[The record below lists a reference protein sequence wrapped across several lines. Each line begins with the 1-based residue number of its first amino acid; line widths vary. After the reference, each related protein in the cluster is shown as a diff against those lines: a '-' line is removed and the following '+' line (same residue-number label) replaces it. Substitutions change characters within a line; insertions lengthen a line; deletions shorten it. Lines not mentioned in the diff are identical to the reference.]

1 MTPAKIKKLLQFHE
15 LLFAHYGEL
24 ECALYYGEPH
34 ELMIAAMLSAQCTDK
49 RVNII
54 TEKLFKK
61 YRSVKDFA
69 TVEQEELEGDIRTA
83 GLFRS
88 KAKNIIATCNIII
101 AQFNGQVPQTME
113 ELNSL
118 PGLGR
123 KTANVVLGNAFKV
136 PGFPVDT
143 HVQRVLNRLGVVD
156 SKYPEKIEKA
166 VTAVVPDKL
175 WTNFSHLI
183 ITHGRQTCQARKPDC
198 LNCSANNI
206 CKYGK
211 NNK

>member
-1 MTPAKIKKLLQFHE
+1 MTPAKIKKIRQFHD
-15 LLFAHYGEL
+15 LLFERYGEL
-24 ECALYYGEPH
+24 ECALYYSQPH

-54 TEKLFKK
+54 TEELFKK
-61 YRSVKDFA
+61 YRSIKEFA
-69 TVEQEELEGDIRTA
+69 VVEQDELEADIRTA

-88 KAKNIIATCNIII
+88 KAKNIIAACKLIMD
-101 AQFNGQVPQTME
+101 QFDGQVPQTMQ

-123 KTANVVLGNAFKV
+123 KTANVVLGNAFGI

-143 HVQRVLNRLGVVD
+143 HVQRVLNRLGAVD
-156 SKYPEKIEKA
+156 CKYPEKIEKM
-166 VTAVVPDKL
+166 VTTVIPDQL

-198 LNCSANNI
+198 INCPANNI

-211 NNK
+211 TNR